1 MKITVNQL
9 LEKAITTHQE
19 GRLEEAERLYQKI
32 LETQPT
38 HIVAINNLGVL
49 LFSLGRLNEAQESYK
64 KLIKLKPDFAEAYNN
79 FAKTLFKLNR
89 INEAVENHKK
99 AIELKPDYIEAH
111 NNLGTIMYKLDRLE
125 EAQESYKKVIE
136 FKPSSPNTYYN
147 LGNISNKLDK
157 LEDAE
162 KNYKK
167 AIEIKPNFFEAY
179 YNLANT
185 LKDLDKL
192 EEAEKNYKKAIELKD
207 DDAIVYNNLATT
219 QEELGRYKEAEKNY
233 KKTIELKPDFF
244 ETYISLA
251 ATLRKLN
258 RLDESEETY
267 SKVLNSKPDWKIAL
281 FGRGEILF
289 EKKNFELALRD
300 FDNCNT
306 SDSRWR
312 SLTCLYSLGRMEEI
326 YKRIEKYSDLDD
338 ENLRIASFS
347 AFITHKQK
355 KVTKH
360 NFCNNPIDFIH
371 TSNISSNLKKSNLF
385 INEVIGEL
393 KNVKTRWQ
401 PFERT
406 TFNGYHSGNKQ
417 NLFKNPLEKMN
428 KLRSIIL
435 DEIDMYY
442 LKFKD
447 ESCSFIKKWPY
458 EKNLVSWYINLK
470 KQGYQTAHCHPSGW
484 LSGVIYLKVVPTLG
498 KNEGA
503 IELSLNAPHHS
514 DDNSLKVIHKPKVGD
529 IILFPSSLYHRTIP
543 FTTDTDRIIVSFDLI
558 PNTKKN

>member
-1 MKITVNQL
+1 MTISINQ
-9 LEKAITTHQE
+9 AIKVHKE
-19 GRLEEAERLYQKI
+19 GKLEEAERLYQKI
-32 LETQPT
+32 LETQPI
-38 HIVAINNLGVL
+38 HLMAINNLGVL
-49 LFSLGRLNEAQESYK
+49 LFSLGRLKEAEENYK

-99 AIELKPDYIEAH
+99 AIELKPNYIEAH

-147 LGNISNKLDK
+147 LGNISNNLDK

-167 AIEIKPNFFEAY
+167 AIELKPNFFEAY

-185 LKDLDKL
+185 LKDLDRL
-192 EEAEKNYKKAIELKD
+192 EDAEKNYKKAIEFKD
-207 DDAIVYNNLATT
+207 DDAIVYNNLASTL
-219 QEELGRYKEAEKNY
+219 EELGRYKEAEKNY
-233 KKTIELKPDFF
+233 KKAIELKPDFF

-258 RLDESEETY
+258 KLDESEEIY
-267 SKVLNSKPDWKIAL
+267 SKALNLKPGWKDAL
-281 FGRGEILF
+281 FGKGETLF

-300 FDNCNT
+300 FDICNT

-312 SLTCLYSLGRMEEI
+312 SLTCLYALGKMEEI
-326 YKRIEKYSDLDD
+326 YERIEKYSDLDD
-338 ENLRIASFS
+338 KNLRVAAFS
-347 AFITHKQK
+347 AFISYKQK
-355 KVTKH
+355 KITKH

-371 TSNISSNLKKSNLF
+371 TSNISSHLKKSNLF
-385 INEVIGEL
+385 INEAIKEL
-393 KNVKTRWQ
+393 GNVKTRWE
-401 PFERT
+401 PFGRT
-406 TFNGYHSGNKQ
+406 TFNGYHSGNKL
-417 NLFKNPLEKMN
+417 NLFKNPQEKMN

-435 DEIDMYY
+435 DEIDKYC
-442 LKFKD
+442 LKFKN

-458 EKNLVSWYINLK
+458 ENDLFSWYINLK

-484 LSGVIYLKVVPTLG
+484 LSGVIYLKVVPTLD

-503 IELSLNAPHHS
+503 IEFSLNGPHYS

-529 IILFPSSLYHRTIP
+529 IVLFPSSLYHRTIP

-558 PNTKKN
+558 PNTKNN